1 MSHVTAHMGSRH
13 LDSPPTTC
21 HDTLCLPRGLGPAC
35 GSPPHAPVCIVCEC
49 RKGRHQPRRLWALG
63 RQARG
68 AECRVHAP
76 ARKSVNLCGECWG
89 EGGAVVV
96 TELRKS
102 SLAPDVPS
110 FHPRGGLAPGEK
122 GCENGHTHTT
132 RRQIIQDTIL
142 QSQGRREPPRI
153 RPERRSGGAGM
164 GQSAEVQ
171 EPGRRSGC
179 PLAEEDFAAP

>member
-1 MSHVTAHMGSRH
+1 MALHPTH
-13 LDSPPTTC
+13 LSA
-21 HDTLCLPRGLGPAC
+21 LCVSAERVGISQGGFGRWGDKLAVPNAACMPQPAN
-35 GSPPHAPVCIVCEC
+35 PLTFAV
-49 RKGRHQPRRLWALG
+49 
-63 RQARG
+63 
-68 AECRVHAP
+68 
-76 ARKSVNLCGECWG
+76 SV
-89 EGGAVVV
+89 GGAVVV

-102 SLAPDVPS
+102 PLAPDVPG
-110 FHPRGGLAPGEK
+110 FHPRGGLVPGEK

-164 GQSAEVQ
+164 GESAEVQ